1 MSDIPITA
9 EGEPVSDEGI
19 LEAIT
24 EEVPSP
30 REEPIEART
39 SEAEK
44 IYANLLEK
52 TDFEREFIEEMLE
65 FKPTEE
71 EELRIQELWRKREEI
86 QEMVPLQAA
95 PQTTTILI

>member
-1 MSDIPITA
+1 MSDIPLTA

-24 EEVPSP
+24 EMPARE
-30 REEPIEART
+30 EEPIEART

-52 TDFEREFIEEMLE
+52 TDFERSFIEEMLE
-65 FKPTEE
+65 FEPTEE
-71 EELRIQELWRKREEI
+71 EELRIQELKRKRKEV
-86 QEMVPLQAA
+86 QEMVPLGAA

>member
-1 MSDIPITA
+1 MTDIPITA
-9 EGEPVSDEGI
+9 EGNPVSDEGI

-24 EEVPSP
+24 EEVPA
-30 REEPIEART
+30 REEEPIEVRT

-65 FKPTEE
+65 FKPTDE
-71 EELRIQELWRKREEI
+71 EELRIQELWRKREEV
-86 QEMVPLQAA
+86 QEMVPLAA